1 LKDYLKAKEKN
12 IIEVNKQLT
21 EVRNVELLKDLSMP
35 LMKKLESG
43 SYRGKKKNL
52 TKDIDDLVKAYNS
65 KAVG

>member
-1 LKDYLKAKEKN
+1 
-12 IIEVNKQLT
+12 
-21 EVRNVELLKDLSMP
+21 MP

-65 KAVG
+65 KAVGQTKGDIISQFLTTLNPILISLGEQ

>member
-1 LKDYLKAKEKN
+1 MKAKEKN
-12 IIEVNKQLT
+12 IVEVNRQLT

-43 SYRGKKKNL
+43 AYRGKKKNL
-52 TKDIDDLVKAYNS
+52 TKDIDDLVKSYNS